1 MKKILMTTLMGIGL
15 LGVQEAFAISEP
27 DGDNRNMP
35 VTTDAPAASHANL
48 HTLPTVRVV
57 QEALLSVSRTIKDVL
72 ARAEHLGFNTLGTAP
87 LYMAADLNIVNASIS
102 GITADATIPATGA
115 SNGAITFT
123 LKPSEVNRQA
133 TFADDNTLIYTP
145 VLSSTGG
152 AIIGWT
158 CTSTLGNEVYSQ
170 SWDNHPANKTLD
182 PVTAGLGYPFNG
194 CTYSTPA

>member
-87 LYMAADLNIVNASIS
+87 LYMYYS
-102 GITADATIPATGA
+102 GCYHPCDWCEQW
-115 SNGAITFT
+115 SNY
-123 LKPSEVNRQA
+123 
-133 TFADDNTLIYTP
+133 IY
-145 VLSSTGG
+145 VK
-152 AIIGWT
+152 A
-158 CTSTLGNEVYSQ
+158 
-170 SWDNHPANKTLD
+170 K
-182 PVTAGLGYPFNG
+182 
-194 CTYSTPA
+194 